1 MLCVLK
7 RPPLIQLSLT
17 RSFPEPG
24 NVDVGRKYLSIVSPV
39 SDSLSRAYD
48 MRAAAPLIFGVCKKY
63 SGRGGGQLSLEYI
76 CITTCEG
83 LCTNGGKVSKGR
95 VNRVRCVAH
104 Y

>member
-39 SDSLSRAYD
+39 SDSLSRAHD

-63 SGRGGGQLSLEYI
+63 SGEGGAAVIGIYMHHHL
-76 CITTCEG
+76 
-83 LCTNGGKVSKGR
+83 
-95 VNRVRCVAH
+95 
-104 Y
+104 